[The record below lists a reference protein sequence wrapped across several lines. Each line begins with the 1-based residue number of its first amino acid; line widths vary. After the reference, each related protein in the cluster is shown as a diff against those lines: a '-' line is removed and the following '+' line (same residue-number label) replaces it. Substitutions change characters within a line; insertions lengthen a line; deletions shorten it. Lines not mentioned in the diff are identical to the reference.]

1 MKLYQLY
8 KGATNATLYALKMNI
23 EINEINENK
32 TCLFNTMQIYSN
44 FTIGLEIKYFNKRRI
59 LQIIDDFSEDL
70 TTLDNFKDKVMDALS
85 RYGRLVDFYNFKD
98 ELIKHTN
105 ELTEIY
111 QYIDEKIKINENEIR
126 YYLK

>member
-1 MKLYQLY
+1 
-8 KGATNATLYALKMNI
+8 MNI

-32 TCLFNTMQIYSN
+32 TSLFNTMQIYSN

-70 TTLDNFKDKVMDALS
+70 STLDNFKDKVMDALT
-85 RYGRLVDFYNFKD
+85 RYGRLVDFYNFKN

>member
-1 MKLYQLY
+1 
-8 KGATNATLYALKMNI
+8 MNI
-23 EINEINENK
+23 EINEINGNK
-32 TCLFNTMQIYSN
+32 TSLFNTMQIYSN
-44 FTIGLEIKYFNKRRI
+44 FTIGLEIKYFNKTRI

-70 TTLDNFKDKVMDALS
+70 STLDNFKDNVMDALT
-85 RYGRLVDFYNFKD
+85 RYGRLVDFYNFKN

-105 ELTEIY
+105 QLTEIY